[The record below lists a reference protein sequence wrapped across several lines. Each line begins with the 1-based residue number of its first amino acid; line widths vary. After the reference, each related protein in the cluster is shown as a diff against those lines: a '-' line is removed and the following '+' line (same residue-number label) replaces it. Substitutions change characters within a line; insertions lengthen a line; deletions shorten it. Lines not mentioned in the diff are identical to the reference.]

1 VTSTVPGMNSD
12 NTRRSQE
19 SVASWK
25 PKEEGM
31 SKRIE
36 QVSVHQM
43 LLLVSHGVWGLRVE
57 YGLNDKVIAV
67 PLRTTLVEQAVGVAV
82 GRVKT

>member
-1 VTSTVPGMNSD
+1 M
-12 NTRRSQE
+12 
-19 SVASWK
+19 ASWK

-31 SKRIE
+31 SKGTE

-57 YGLNDKVIAV
+57 YGFNDKVIAV
-67 PLRTTLVEQAVGVAV
+67 PLRTILVQQAVGVAV
-82 GRVKT
+82 GRVKTWFEKV